1 MARPLIRRRIK
12 VAGEQRT
19 DIDADLLLQALIQI
33 AEDEAAQ
40 NSPSVDPP
48 APAPAETRINDIPTG
63 SRRRPTPTA
72 PSPNRPASR
81 TTRARRAAGGAAGRS
96 TSNKHRPTS

>member
-12 VAGEQRT
+12 VSGRQRT

-48 APAPAETRINDIPTG
+48 VPARAGTRPNHMPTG
-63 SRRRPTPTA
+63 SRRRPTATA
-72 PSPNRPASR
+72 PSPHRPASR
-81 TTRARRAAGGAAGRS
+81 TTGARGATRGAAGRS
-96 TSNKHRPTS
+96 TSNKHRHTS

>member
-12 VAGEQRT
+12 VSGRQRT

-40 NSPSVDPP
+40 NSPGEPTTPTP
-48 APAPAETRINDIPTG
+48 AGTRPNHMPAG

-72 PSPNRPASR
+72 PSPHRPAGR
-81 TTRARRAAGGAAGRS
+81 TTRSRGTARGAPGHS
-96 TSNKHRPTS
+96 TSNKHRHIS